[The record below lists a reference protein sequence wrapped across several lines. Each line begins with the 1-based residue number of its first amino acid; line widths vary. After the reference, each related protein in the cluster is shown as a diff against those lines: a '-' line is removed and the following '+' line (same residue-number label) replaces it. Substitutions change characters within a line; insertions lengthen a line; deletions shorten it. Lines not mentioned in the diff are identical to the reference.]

1 MTTKNHTL
9 NWQNQ
14 EGKKFTT
21 SADRWNWIDHV
32 DLKVVVVA
40 GLTVAEHQVING
52 GWNVAG
58 IAHRAYDLEGK
69 IVRTVGAG
77 RIGRL
82 LLQRLKLFNC
92 NFYLL
97 CHDRLKMD
105 PELESQIEAKFEEE
119 LDNMLSKYD
128 IVFINIPIIEKTKG
142 MFDKEK
148 ISKLKKGVL
157 IVDNA
162 RGAIMDTQPV
172 VDACNSGHIVVH
184 SYIVESLEER
194 SNSNWYLGYL
204 AELPSIIIKEDNVFL
219 SGEAKDASIR
229 VIFEDKLGS
238 VLTHLES
245 DLETKSEHRRRLCY
259 GIVGHRRR
267 LCHGI
272 VESETKGFC
281 IGGAY
286 AIALLGIGSAYAM
299 AL

>member
-9 NWQNQ
+9 NWKNQ

-40 GLTVAEHQVING
+40 GLTVEEVTGSNAVSITEAELMQILILVLNFLPGQHQVINE

-58 IAHRAYDLEGK
+58 IAHKAYDLEGK
-69 IVRTVGAG
+69 IVGTVGAG

-105 PELESQIEAKFEEE
+105 PELESQIGAKFEEE

-128 IVFINIPIIEKTKG
+128 IVFINIPHTEKTKG

-148 ISKLKKGVL
+148 ISKLKKGFL
-157 IVDNA
+157 IVNNA
-162 RGAIMDTQPV
+162 RGAIMDTQAV
-172 VDACNSGHIVVH
+172 VDACNSGHIV
-184 SYIVESLEER
+184 
-194 SNSNWYLGYL
+194 
-204 AELPSIIIKEDNVFL
+204 
-219 SGEAKDASIR
+219 
-229 VIFEDKLGS
+229 
-238 VLTHLES
+238 
-245 DLETKSEHRRRLCY
+245 
-259 GIVGHRRR
+259 GI
-267 LCHGI
+267 
-272 VESETKGFC
+272 
-281 IGGAY
+281 
-286 AIALLGIGSAYAM
+286 
-299 AL
+299 